1 MHFVHI
7 ATELIIGFAALFLLT
22 KILGKATLSQVT
34 AFDFISAIVLGEF
47 VGNALYDK
55 DTGVPSILFAIALWG
70 LMVYVVE
77 WCTQKFK
84 ATRGF
89 LEGKPA
95 IVIRNGHLERETMK
109 KEKLDLNMLQNLL
122 RQKDCFSVRE
132 AAFAILETDGTITVM
147 KKSGY
152 AAPTNEG
159 MQQPQKPV
167 YLPVSI
173 ILDGE
178 VDRENLKRA
187 GLSEDWLQ
195 KELRNH
201 NVDRAEDVFYMEWK
215 QDEGTFL
222 EKIDPPS

>member
-7 ATELIIGFAALFLLT
+7 AIELIIGFAALFLLT

-55 DTGVPSILFAIALWG
+55 DTGVASILYAITLWG
-70 LMVYVVE
+70 LMIYVVE

-84 ATRGF
+84 GTRGF

-132 AAFAILETDGTITVM
+132 AAYAVLETDGTISVL
-147 KKSGY
+147 KKSSY

-167 YLPVSI
+167 YLPVTI

-178 VDRENLKRA
+178 VDRENLKQA
-187 GLSEDWLQ
+187 GLNEEWLQ
-195 KELRNH
+195 NELRNH

-215 QDEGTFL
+215 KDEGTYL
-222 EKIDPPS
+222 ERIEEPS

>member
-1 MHFVHI
+1 MHFIHI
-7 ATELIIGFAALFLLT
+7 ATDLIIGFAALFVLT

-55 DTGVPSILFAIALWG
+55 NTGVPSILFAIALWG
-70 LMVYVVE
+70 LMIYLVE

-84 ATRGF
+84 KTRGF

-95 IVIRNGHLERETMK
+95 IVIRNGHLERDTMK

-132 AAFAILETDGTITVM
+132 AAYAILETDGTISVM
-147 KKSGY
+147 KKSSY
-152 AAPTNEG
+152 AVPTNED
-159 MQQPQKPV
+159 MKQPQKPV
-167 YLPVSI
+167 YLPVTV

-178 VDRENLKRA
+178 VDWENLKRA
-187 GLSEDWLQ
+187 GLNEAWLQ
-195 KELRNH
+195 SELKSH
-201 NVDRAEDVFYMEWK
+201 GVKRAEEVFYMEWK
-215 QDEGTFL
+215 PDEGTFL
-222 EKIDPPS
+222 EKLNPS

>member
-7 ATELIIGFAALFLLT
+7 ATELIIGFAALFFLT

-55 DTGVPSILFAIALWG
+55 DTGVASILFAIALWG
-70 LMVYVVE
+70 LMVYMVE

-152 AAPTNEG
+152 ASPTNEG

-187 GLSEDWLQ
+187 GLSEDWLK

-222 EKIDPPS
+222 EKIDPSS